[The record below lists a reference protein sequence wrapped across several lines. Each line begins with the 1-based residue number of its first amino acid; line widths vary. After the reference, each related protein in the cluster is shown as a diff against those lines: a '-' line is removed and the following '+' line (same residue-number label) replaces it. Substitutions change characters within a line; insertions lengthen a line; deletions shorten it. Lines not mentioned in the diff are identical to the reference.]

1 MSGKVGEKEAFRRK
15 SICFISETGRV
26 ENPLQDPSVRYR
38 CYHPAEH
45 LMERGH
51 FCSVVSAAKFFDG
64 PCLDYDVYVFHR
76 PNIARAKFPQ
86 VINGLRR
93 LNKRLIADY
102 DDLIFGGEDIALA
115 SSAVKNATLTPERAV
130 AAFSNNLAGL
140 REFDFVTASTEP
152 LMERVKHFNPGANV
166 AVVPNIVPNSILT
179 VHESIGTA
187 LRPRPATSIG
197 YFAGTKSHDKD
208 FPVAAEVLHRV
219 LLENPDFSLLIVG
232 PVAIP
237 SGLAAL
243 PNVSA
248 APVVNYFRLPSL
260 MTMCATVI
268 APLENSAFNACKS
281 RVKFLEAALTG
292 CRLIASPIP
301 DMCVI
306 GKEHLDFAANHDDW
320 YEALSNP
327 LSANE
332 RSELAKRNS
341 TFLRSHLNVHGLEV
355 FGELK

>member
-1 MSGKVGEKEAFRRK
+1 M
-15 SICFISETGRV
+15 

-38 CYHPAEH
+38 CYHPAEY
-45 LMERGH
+45 LMESGH
-51 FCSVVSAAKFFDG
+51 FCSVVSAAKFFDN
-64 PCLDYDVYVFHR
+64 PCFDYDVYIFHR
-76 PNIARAKFPQ
+76 PNIARSKFLQ
-86 VINGLRR
+86 VISALKS

-102 DDLIFGGEDIALA
+102 DDLIFGTEEIAMA

-130 AAFSNNLAGL
+130 TAFANNLAGL
-140 REFDFVTASTEP
+140 LEFDLITASTEP
-152 LMERVKHFNPGANV
+152 LLERVKQFNPDANV

-179 VHESIGTA
+179 VHESIGTP

-208 FPVAAEVLHRV
+208 FPIAAEVLHRV

-248 APVVNYFRLPSL
+248 APVVNYFRLPNL

-292 CRLIASPIP
+292 CRLVASPIP
-301 DMCVI
+301 DMCAI
-306 GKEHLDFAANHDDW
+306 GEEHMDLAANANDW

-327 LSANE
+327 LGVNE
-332 RSELAKRNS
+332 RADLAKRNYA
-341 TFLRSHLNVHGLEV
+341 FLRSHLNVHGLEV
-355 FGELK
+355 LGELK

>member
-1 MSGKVGEKEAFRRK
+1 MKNKLNLQGK
-15 SICFISETGRV
+15 SICFVSETGRV
-26 ENPLQDPSVRYR
+26 DNPLQDPSVRYR
-38 CYHPAEH
+38 CYHPAEY
-45 LMERGH
+45 LMDNGN
-51 FCSVVSAAKFFDG
+51 FCSVVSAAKFFEN

-76 PNIARAKFPQ
+76 PNIARSKFLQ
-86 VINGLRR
+86 VLNGLRC

-102 DDLIFGGEDIALA
+102 DDLIFGTEDIALQ
-115 SSAVKNATLTPERAV
+115 SSAVKNATLTPDRAI
-130 AAFSNNLAGL
+130 AAFSNNLFAL
-140 REFDFVTASTEP
+140 QEFDYVTASTEP
-152 LMERVKHFNPGANV
+152 LAERVRHFNVGANV
-166 AVVPNIVPNSILT
+166 AVVPNIVPSSVLSM
-179 VHESIGTA
+179 HETLGTA
-187 LRPRPATSIG
+187 LRPRPSTSIG

-208 FPVAAEVLHRV
+208 FPIAAEVLHRV

-301 DMCVI
+301 DMSII
-306 GKEHLDFAANHDDW
+306 GDDYMDLAASKNDW
-320 YEALSNP
+320 YDALSNP
-327 LSANE
+327 LNENE
-332 RSELAKRNS
+332 RSNLANRNS
-341 TFLRSHLNVHGLEV
+341 EFLRAHLNVNGLEI